1 MYFSIVKEEGFLS
14 LWRGI
19 TPAVLRHLG
28 SYSLSVKKTQGC
40 TEEGKESVV
49 HLVVANVVGSGI
61 SPNQNCL
68 APLIKTL

>member
-1 MYFSIVKEEGFLS
+1 MKEEGFLS

-28 SYSLSVKKTQGC
+28 SYSLSVKKNQGC

-49 HLVVANVVGSGI
+49 HLAVANVGGSGI
-61 SPNQNCL
+61 PRIRML
-68 APLIKTL
+68 PPPPDKDIVK